1 MAEQSIGALWVKE
14 GKKGKYFTGV
24 VELGD
29 RKVKVVVFKNGY
41 KDKENQP
48 DWRIFESKPM
58 EQRSGGAEKRAKEVL
73 GAADFED
80 DPIPF

>member
-48 DWRIFESKPM
+48 DWRIFESKQM
-58 EQRSGGAEKRAKEVL
+58 ERSGGAEKKAQEVL
-73 GAADFED
+73 GADEFESD
-80 DPIPF
+80 IPF